1 MDLRLIPVLAWLL
14 SWGGV
19 IVSYVLSANAGHIP
33 ECFPHLSGCTT
44 VSASG
49 RYGAAYFVFKAT
61 ILPAAALLAAY
72 WVLCGEWLRAVGDSR
87 VGWRRCMV
95 GVGVVGAAA
104 LVVYATFLGSDG
116 ETYRA
121 LRRYGTVVF
130 FGLTYLAEAML
141 AQRMQALMPRSIVSR
156 ITTALLVA
164 MLLEGLVLGTLV
176 NLAGAPVALRN
187 IAEWHVAS
195 ALLFYPALTWLSW
208 RQTGFAVI
216 FGVGKLGGRQ

>member
-1 MDLRLIPVLAWLL
+1 MIPVLVWLL

-19 IVSYVLSANAGHIP
+19 IVAYVLAAGAGHIP

-44 VSASG
+44 ISASG
-49 RYGAAYFVFKAT
+49 RYGTAYFVFKAT
-61 ILPAAALLAAY
+61 ILPAAALLAGY
-72 WVLCGEWLRAVGDSR
+72 WILCGEWLRAAGDSR

-95 GVGVVGAAA
+95 AVGVIGAVA

-130 FGLTYLAEAML
+130 FGLTYIAEAML
-141 AQRMQALMPRSIVSR
+141 AQRMQTLLPRSTLSR
-156 ITTALLVA
+156 ITTALLLA
-164 MLLEGLVLGTLV
+164 MLLEGLVLGALV

-195 ALLFYPALTWLSW
+195 ALLFYPILTWLGW
-208 RQTGFAVI
+208 RQTEFTVDFRIGT
-216 FGVGKLGGRQ
+216 LTRR

>member
-1 MDLRLIPVLAWLL
+1 MIPVLVWLL
-14 SWGGV
+14 SWSGV
-19 IVSYVLSANAGHIP
+19 ILAYVLSASAGHIP

-49 RYGAAYFVFKAT
+49 RYGASYFVFKAT
-61 ILPAAALLAAY
+61 ILPAAALLAGY
-72 WVLCGEWLRAVGDSR
+72 WVLCGAWLRAAGDSR

-95 GVGVVGAAA
+95 AAGVCGAVA

-116 ETYRA
+116 DTYRA

-141 AQRMQALMPRSIVSR
+141 AQRMQALMPRSVVSR
-156 ITTALLVA
+156 ITTALLAA
-164 MLLEGLVLGTLV
+164 MLLEGIVLGTLV

-195 ALLFYPALTWLSW
+195 ALLFYPVLTWLSW
-208 RQTGFAVI
+208 RQTDFTLNFRIGNPT
-216 FGVGKLGGRQ
+216 RR

>member
-1 MDLRLIPVLAWLL
+1 MIPVAVWLL
-14 SWGGV
+14 SWSGV
-19 IVSYVLSANAGHIP
+19 ILAYVLSASGGHIP

-49 RYGAAYFVFKAT
+49 RYGAGYFVFKAT
-61 ILPAAALLAAY
+61 ILPAAALLAGY
-72 WVLCGEWLRAVGDSR
+72 WLLCGEWLRAARDPR
-87 VGWRRCMV
+87 VGWRRCIV
-95 GVGVVGAAA
+95 AAGILGAAA

-141 AQRMQALMPRSIVSR
+141 AQRMQALMPRSLVSR
-156 ITTALLVA
+156 ITTGLLAA
-164 MLLEGLVLGTLV
+164 MLLEGIVLGTLV
-176 NLAGAPVALRN
+176 NLADAPVALRN

-195 ALLFYPALTWLSW
+195 ALLFFPVLTWLSW
-208 RQTGFAVI
+208 RQTDFTLNFRIGNQI
-216 FGVGKLGGRQ
+216 TQPYEP